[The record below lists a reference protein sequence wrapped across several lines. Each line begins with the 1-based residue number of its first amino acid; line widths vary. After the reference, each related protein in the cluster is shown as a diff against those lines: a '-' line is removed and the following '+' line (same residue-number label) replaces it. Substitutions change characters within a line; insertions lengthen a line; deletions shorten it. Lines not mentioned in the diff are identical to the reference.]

1 MIYIFDLD
9 YTLLDAAKFKRGLAQ
24 ILGLSWE
31 DWLANY
37 QKFFKD
43 KNKNFNFYQM
53 LNYLIRAEI
62 VNQNQAVEIRHAVLR
77 YLKTIDSF
85 IFPAGLELLK
95 KLSADKH
102 ALMLVSLG
110 DMVWQK
116 SKMENLKMKKLFTR
130 VILTDSNKRTALSF
144 LKNSTEEIVIVN
156 DNAQETL
163 LLQEAIPRAKIY
175 IVDGPYAHNVDHQE
189 PVTTLDKLIKEL

>member
-9 YTLLDAAKFKRGLAQ
+9 YTLLDAIEFKRGLAR

-31 DWLANY
+31 DWQKDY

-43 KNKNFNFYQM
+43 QNKNFNFYQM

-62 VNQNQAVEIRHAVLR
+62 VNQNQAVEIRHAVLK
-77 YLKTIDSF
+77 YLKTIDTF

-95 KLSADKH
+95 KLTQDKH
-102 ALMLVSLG
+102 SLMLVSLG

-116 SKMENLKMKKLFTR
+116 SKIENLKIKKFFAK
-130 VILTDSNKRTALSF
+130 VIITDSNKRTALSF
-144 LKNSTEEIVIVN
+144 LKNSTEEIAIIN
-156 DNAQETL
+156 DNARETF
-163 LLQEAIPRAKIY
+163 LLQESIPRAKIY
-175 IVDGPYAHNVDHQE
+175 IVDGPYAHNVNHQE
-189 PVTTLDKLIKEL
+189 PVTTLDKLIKVL

>member
-9 YTLLDAAKFKRGLAQ
+9 YTLLDATEFKRGLAR

-31 DWLANY
+31 DWQKNY

-43 KNKNFNFYQM
+43 QNKNFNFYQM

-62 VNQNQAVEIRHAVLR
+62 VNQNQAVEIRHAVLK
-77 YLKTIDSF
+77 YLKTIDAF

-95 KLSADKH
+95 KLSKDRH
-102 ALMLVSLG
+102 TLMLVSFG

-116 SKMENLKMKKLFTR
+116 SKIENLKIKKFFAK
-130 VILTDSNKRTALSF
+130 VIITDSNKSTALMF
-144 LKNSTEEIVIVN
+144 LKNSTEEITIIN
-156 DNAQETL
+156 DNAKETF
-163 LLQEAIPRAKIY
+163 LLQESIPRAKIF
-175 IVDGPYAHNVDHQE
+175 VTDGPYAHNVNHQE
-189 PVTTLDKLIKEL
+189 PIYSLVKLSKEL

>member
-9 YTLLDAAKFKRGLAQ
+9 YTLLDAIEFKRGLAR

-31 DWLANY
+31 DWQANY

-43 KNKNFNFYQM
+43 QNKNFNFYQM

-62 VNQNQAVEIRHAVLR
+62 VNQNQAVEIRHAVLK

-95 KLSADKH
+95 KLSKDKH
-102 ALMLVSLG
+102 TLMLVSFG

-116 SKMENLKMKKLFTR
+116 SKIENLKIKKFFAK
-130 VILTDSNKRTALSF
+130 VIITDSNKSTALMF
-144 LKNSTEEIVIVN
+144 LQNSTEEIVIIN
-156 DNAQETL
+156 DNAKETF
-163 LLQEAIPRAKIY
+163 LLQESIPRAKVY
-175 IVDGPYAHNVDHQE
+175 VTDGPYAHNVGHQE
-189 PVTTLDKLIKEL
+189 PVYTLAQLVKEI